1 MATMI
6 DTLEFAERFEDAG
19 FDHKQSRALASA
31 LSLAYDAGRE
41 ELVTK
46 PYLDLRLAESEAR
59 VLKAI
64 SDLGEGIRK
73 DMREMDVRLT
83 KQVGA
88 VETGLTK
95 QIGDS
100 QDRLQSRLWWAI
112 AILASAAAAVS
123 AAVQVAFKSGN

>member
-1 MATMI
+1 MI
-6 DTLEFAERFEDAG
+6 DTLEFAERFEDSG

-31 LSLAYDAGRE
+31 LSLAHDTGRE
-41 ELVTK
+41 ELVTR
-46 PYLDLRLAESEAR
+46 PYLDLRLVESEAR

-64 SDLGEGIRK
+64 TDLGEGIRK

-83 KQVGA
+83 KQIGA
-88 VETGLTK
+88 VETSLTK

-123 AAVQVAFKSGN
+123 AAVQLAFKSGN